1 MTPYLII
8 QNGGTTFDRKEK
20 KLLPSEIFLTTL
32 SGIEE

>member
-1 MTPYLII
+1 MIRHFV

-20 KLLPSEIFLTTL
+20 IWSPSEIFLTTL